1 MLFFH
6 IKTTVL
12 TVKDNHTLAIAV
24 FVCRP
29 EWYLYFLQIFTWKDV
44 LGFQRCFQL
53 MNCLNKENAEEITQ
67 VVVVVQSLSP
77 VLTLQ

>member
-44 LGFQRCFQL
+44 LGFQRCF
-53 MNCLNKENAEEITQ
+53 
-67 VVVVVQSLSP
+67 
-77 VLTLQ
+77 

>member
-24 FVCRP
+24 FVCRDDKVAICA
-29 EWYLYFLQIFTWKDV
+29 YFHV
-44 LGFQRCFQL
+44 YVSG
-53 MNCLNKENAEEITQ
+53 AYPA
-67 VVVVVQSLSP
+67 SP
-77 VLTLQ
+77 DFL